1 MKSIHNKAYRQM
13 LDLLRSKRIE
23 KGVTQEKLALLIGV
37 AQGVVSKIETHERR
51 IDVIELR
58 EICNA
63 IGILFVDFVIEFDM
77 LITVLTRKTPS
88 KFKLEYRASSPSS
101 V

>member
-37 AQGVVSKIETHERR
+37 A
-51 IDVIELR
+51 
-58 EICNA
+58 
-63 IGILFVDFVIEFDM
+63 
-77 LITVLTRKTPS
+77 VLTRKTPS
-88 KFKLEYRASSPSS
+88 KFKT
-101 V
+101 

>member
-1 MKSIHNKAYRQM
+1 MVYLAKNLLMKSIHNKAYRQM

-63 IGILFVDFVIEFDM
+63 IGILFVDFVIEFYM

-88 KFKLEYRASSPSS
+88 KFKT
-101 V
+101 